1 MSNKTAIIIGS
12 IAIVAA
18 VGVGVGIAMHQRKPP
33 VVPPT
38 ESTDVV
44 VPQQVGSV
52 NVSTSWG
59 TPRAVGGVKD
69 SLGLTVYPEMYELG
83 QLDKQ
88 DACAWQGCI
97 GELDANGNCSNCP
110 DM

>member
-1 MSNKTAIIIGS
+1 MNKTAIIVGS
-12 IAIVAA
+12 VVIVAA
-18 VGVGVGIAMHQRKPP
+18 VGLGIGVAMYQRKPP

-38 ESTDVV
+38 KDTAVV
-44 VPQQVGSV
+44 QQQTGGA
-52 NVSTSWG
+52 VSTSWG

-69 SLGLTVYPEMYELG
+69 SLGLAVYPEMYELG
-83 QLDKQ
+83 RLDKQ

-97 GELDANGNCSNCP
+97 GMLDANGMCTGCP